1 MMNLTSPASV
11 RQDCRLIGQTLLKL
25 ALPRLVLRAIVIAVA
40 LVVWYL
46 VATWI
51 LDFGKRMNYDFLHT
65 LGQPTMDMAQRINP
79 YVWWVVAGIWTLI
92 VFFSVRAW
100 FYASLAS
107 GAATPVG
114 TDTLAEL
121 APNLSEESLGVLR
134 WTWGDRQEPFT
145 VGDLR
150 RSLYELR
157 HNRVGKIDM
166 VADQARILE
175 GGANRPTRDPRDDGR
190 RSDDRRGED
199 RRIDPRV
206 DGPREPRGDRYVE
219 PRIGPAR

>member
-11 RQDCRLIGQTLLKL
+11 RQDSRLIGQTLLKL
-25 ALPRLVLRAIVIAVA
+25 ALPRLVVRAIVIAVA
-40 LVVWYL
+40 VVLWYL
-46 VATWI
+46 VASWI

-65 LGQPTMDMAQRINP
+65 LGQPTQDMAQKVNP
-79 YVWWVVAGIWTLI
+79 YIWWVVAGIWTLI

-100 FYASLAS
+100 FSASLAS

-114 TDTLAEL
+114 TDVLAEL

-150 RSLYELR
+150 RSLSEIR
-157 HNRVGKIDM
+157 HNRIGKIAM
-166 VADQARILE
+166 VAEQAQILE
-175 GGANRPTRDPRDDGR
+175 GSASRPTRDPRDDGR
-190 RSDDRRGED
+190 REPRSEVRGEV
-199 RRIDPRV
+199 R
-206 DGPREPRGDRYVE
+206 GEPRGDRYVE